1 MIGLPTAFWLIPS
14 SFCRLKR
21 RWIRINFQRLTSAI
35 GIFVWRILYRRE
47 SFLYFLSSNKNPLN
61 RSACSESLDCLYKIP
76 RIVEAHFRKGSNE
89 LKTAQNMPVPDGVKF
104 LYKHLI
110 DSKQIVDI
118 QGYHAE
124 NLHIYSKQVLNMIE
138 HDEEGWEDMV
148 PEKVV
153 QLIKEKCL
161 FGFPAE
167 RLVFEY

>member
-1 MIGLPTAFWLIPS
+1 M
-14 SFCRLKR
+14 
-21 RWIRINFQRLTSAI
+21 
-35 GIFVWRILYRRE
+35 
-47 SFLYFLSSNKNPLN
+47 
-61 RSACSESLDCLYKIP
+61 
-76 RIVEAHFRKGSNE
+76 
-89 LKTAQNMPVPDGVKF
+89 TAQNMPVPDGVKF

-153 QLIKEKCL
+153 LLLSAPSVIWL
-161 FGFPAE
+161 LPSVTVPAPASE
-167 RLVFEY
+167 PTWSDVGTRRS